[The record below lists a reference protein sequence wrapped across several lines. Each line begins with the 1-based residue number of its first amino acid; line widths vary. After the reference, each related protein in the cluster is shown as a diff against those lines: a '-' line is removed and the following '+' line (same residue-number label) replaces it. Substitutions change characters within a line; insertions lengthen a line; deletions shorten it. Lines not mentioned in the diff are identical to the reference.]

1 MMRAVICGAG
11 GRMGREN
18 VAVFH
23 QAEDAVVSGAVE
35 RTGAGTIGQDAGT
48 VAGVGAIGVTIT
60 DDLKRAL
67 EGADVLVDF
76 TGPGA
81 TMDIV
86 RAAADADVGCVIG
99 TTGLE
104 REQLSAIK
112 DLSSRIPVLVS
123 PNMSRGVNTLF
134 YLVKRAA
141 QLLGDDY
148 DAEIVEIHH
157 NMKKDA
163 PSGTAV
169 QFGRIIA
176 GAKNNSFEQNAVFG
190 RHGQGLRKKGE
201 IGIMALRAADIIGEH
216 TIILAGP
223 GERIELSHKNSSR
236 KTYANG
242 ALQAARF
249 LRRKKSGLFSME
261 DVLGLG

>member
-1 MMRAVICGAG
+1 MMRVVICGAG

-23 QAEDAVVSGAVE
+23 QAGDAVVSAAVE
-35 RTGAGTIGQDAGT
+35 RSGCPLIGQDAGT
-48 VAGVGAIGVTIT
+48 VAGIGAIDVPIT
-60 DDLKRAL
+60 DDLGGAL
-67 EGADVLVDF
+67 PGAEVLIDF
-76 TGPGA
+76 TSPGS
-81 TMDIV
+81 TVHIV
-86 RAAADADVGCVIG
+86 REAAAAGVGCVIG
-99 TTGLE
+99 TTGLDQDQVAAV
-104 REQLSAIK
+104 RNLSRK
-112 DLSSRIPVLVS
+112 IPVLVS

-157 NMKKDA
+157 NQKKDA

-169 QFGRIIA
+169 RFGRIIA
-176 GAKNNSFEQNAVFG
+176 EAGKRSFEQSAVFG

-201 IGIMALRAADIIGEH
+201 IGIMALRAADVIGEH

-249 LRRKKSGLFSME
+249 IRHKKNGLFSME
-261 DVLGLG
+261 DVLGLS